1 MQPDYH
7 EYHAFARVPPSVSW
21 FSIDVYHTS
30 PKANYTG
37 QVRAF
42 YENHIYPKLAPYQ
55 RAVLVPGSFGSE

>member
-1 MQPDYH
+1 M
-7 EYHAFARVPPSVSW
+7 PPSVTW

>member
-1 MQPDYH
+1 M
-7 EYHAFARVPPSVSW
+7 PPSVSW

-55 RAVLVPGSFGSE
+55 RAVLVPGSFGSSKSFGGKMVPLSPG